1 MDEAWIPRVGRC
13 FKSEEEAHEFYC
25 TYAEKAGFEPKKANK
40 SGNTRYFRCNRF
52 GKGEYYKKDEAER
65 KTGKTTKKTSCLAMI
80 KLKFRRDE
88 ESNEKVAEIE
98 QVRLEHNHVLLP
110 KPTETKQ
117 MRAHKNK
124 DPLLLDYVD
133 DLQANDVPNH
143 CVRNIIRGMH
153 GGEENMTEV
162 TPCLVVFLQPLHNE
176 IGTGHGWAPLS
187 HLLNTNAVE
196 CYEQLHGC
204 RMSVKCNQKMYGCMV
219 DLLVIFW
226 RSVQR
231 RASRGAGRSGQTEK

>member
-65 KTGKTTKKTSCLAMI
+65 KTGKTSKKTSCLAMI

-153 GGEENMTEV
+153 GGEENIAMTDKDLENRCV
-162 TPCLVVFLQPLHNE
+162 AKLNIYTFFCIYCRNIMSLRIANLQKGSE
-176 IGTGHGWAPLS
+176 
-187 HLLNTNAVE
+187 
-196 CYEQLHGC
+196 YEG
-204 RMSVKCNQKMYGCMV
+204 
-219 DLLVIFW
+219 
-226 RSVQR
+226 
-231 RASRGAGRSGQTEK
+231 GAC

>member
-1 MDEAWIPRVGRC
+1 
-13 FKSEEEAHEFYC
+13 
-25 TYAEKAGFEPKKANK
+25 
-40 SGNTRYFRCNRF
+40 
-52 GKGEYYKKDEAER
+52 
-65 KTGKTTKKTSCLAMI
+65 MI

-98 QVRLEHNHVLLP
+98 QVRLDHNHVLLP

-153 GGEENMTEV
+153 GGEENIAMTDKDLENRCV
-162 TPCLVVFLQPLHNE
+162 AKLNIYIFFAFIVE
-176 IGTGHGWAPLS
+176 I
-187 HLLNTNAVE
+187 
-196 CYEQLHGC
+196 
-204 RMSVKCNQKMYGCMV
+204 
-219 DLLVIFW
+219 
-226 RSVQR
+226 
-231 RASRGAGRSGQTEK
+231 